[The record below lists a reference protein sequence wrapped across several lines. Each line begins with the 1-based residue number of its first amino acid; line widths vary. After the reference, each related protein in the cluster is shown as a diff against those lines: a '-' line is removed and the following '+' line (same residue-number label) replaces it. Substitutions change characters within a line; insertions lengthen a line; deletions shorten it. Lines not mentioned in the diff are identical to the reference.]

1 MAARSSAT
9 LFLMICL
16 VACGGI
22 ASPTTTSEPDI
33 VVGEVTL
40 VRSGGFAGMTT
51 TITVQA
57 DGTVSITNSSEAL
70 PEAVLPQPELD
81 ELHAIV
87 SDPEF
92 ADLRET
98 YVPPGGVCCD
108 LYTYT
113 VTAEVGDRM
122 IESTT
127 ADTVETP
134 RNLQQVI
141 SILTGLIR

>member
-1 MAARSSAT
+1 MATRRSVYS
-9 LFLMICL
+9 LVLII

-22 ASPTTTSEPDI
+22 ASPTTTSEPSN

-40 VRSGGFAGMTT
+40 VRSGGFAGTT
-51 TITVQA
+51 TTVTVQT
-57 DGTVSITNSSEAL
+57 DGTILITNNSEAL
-70 PEAVLPQPELD
+70 PGASLPEPELD
-81 ELHAIV
+81 LLHAIV

-92 ADLRET
+92 AELRRT
-98 YVPPGGVCCD
+98 FVSPNGVCCD

-113 VTAEVGDRM
+113 VTAEVGDKF

-141 SILTGLIR
+141 NILTALIP

>member
-1 MAARSSAT
+1 MTTRLSPV
-9 LFLMICL
+9 LFI

-22 ASPTTTSEPDI
+22 ANPTTTSEPGP
-33 VVGEVTL
+33 VVGEVML
-40 VRSGGFAGMTT
+40 VRSGGIAGITT
-51 TITVQA
+51 TVTVQA
-57 DGTVSITNSSEAL
+57 DGTVLITDNSDAL
-70 PEAVLPQPELD
+70 PEVSLPQTELD
-81 ELHAIV
+81 LLHAIV

-92 ADLRET
+92 VDLRT
-98 YVPPGGVCCD
+98 TFVPPAGVCCD

-113 VTAEVGDRM
+113 VTAEVGDKF

-141 SILTGLIR
+141 DILTGLIP